1 MPGAPSPSA
10 ELSRASAG
18 QSPTRGF
25 FRRHKDLLYFWA
37 FVGPVVLGIT
47 LFIYVPVVWGLV
59 LSFFDARNTVTP
71 TRFVGFGNYL
81 DLFRDGRF
89 LDSLGM
95 IVVFALVIVPVTF
108 ALSLGLALLVA
119 RLGFASG
126 FFRTVIFI
134 PTACS
139 YVAASVVW
147 KMSLYNGLPSG
158 FMNNVLWVTAG
169 ANPVA
174 WISTVDPP
182 LFWLVLI
189 SVRLW
194 LQSGFY
200 MIIFLAG
207 PQEIPKSLYEAAWV
221 DGAKNSWQTFR
232 HITLPLLRNT
242 SVSVTLLL
250 FIEAFQAF
258 DEFRNILGGATSS
271 GAQILAR
278 PPLVYLYNVAFQDQ
292 NYGRGAAG
300 AFVIAVIILVVTVVQ
315 ARLFGFGRRS

>member
-1 MPGAPSPSA
+1 MITK
-10 ELSRASAG
+10 SRSTPR
-18 QSPTRGF
+18 QR
-25 FRRHKDLLYFWA
+25 KEVLYFWA
-37 FVGPVVLGIT
+37 FVGPAFLGIVI
-47 LFIYVPVVWGLV
+47 FIYIPVLWGLV
-59 LSFFDARNTVTP
+59 LSFFEARNTVTP
-71 TRFVGFGNYL
+71 SKFVGFTNYAE
-81 DLFRDGRF
+81 LFRDARF
-89 LDSLGM
+89 LNSLGM
-95 IVVFALVIVPVTF
+95 IIIFSVVIVPVTF
-108 ALSLGLALLVA
+108 ALSLSLALLIK

-139 YVAASVVW
+139 YVIASVVW
-147 KMSLYNGLPSG
+147 KMSLFNGLPSG
-158 FMNNVLWVTAG
+158 FMNNVIWVTAG

-174 WISTVDPP
+174 WINTVSPP

-207 PQEIPKSLYEAAWV
+207 LQDIPKSLYEAATV
-221 DGAKNSWQTFR
+221 DGARPGWQTFR
-232 HITLPLLRNT
+232 NITFPLLRNT
-242 SVSVTLLL
+242 SVSVVLLL

-258 DEFRNILGGATSS
+258 DEFKNILGGATSS
-271 GAQILAR
+271 GTQILAR

-292 NYGRGAAG
+292 NYGRGSAG

-315 ARLFGFGRRS
+315 ARLFGFGRRA